1 MSNKQANNIK
11 QQIEQ
16 TMSGITGLLKVAN
29 DKLKEAQESAQTIDE
44 KKEFVTAFMQSGVL
58 KEFQDVNSKLE
69 ELNKWQS

>member
-1 MSNKQANNIK
+1 MSNNQANNIK

-58 KEFQDVNSKLE
+58 KEFQDVNNKLE

>member
-1 MSNKQANNIK
+1 LIDHGVGCLHRCSLQ
-11 QQIEQ
+11 
-16 TMSGITGLLKVAN
+16 LRRW
-29 DKLKEAQESAQTIDE
+29 KEAQESAQTIDE